1 MPRASGPVSS
11 ACRTGTLPLGR
22 RLTLT
27 PNMRFHDVR
36 DSRGLSA
43 DIADLG
49 LWGNGDVQV
58 QLDKERQIPYAMELI

>member
-1 MPRASGPVSS
+1 
-11 ACRTGTLPLGR
+11 
-22 RLTLT
+22 
-27 PNMRFHDVR
+27 MRFHDVR